1 MYSFR
6 KIFHPALFQGS
17 MKMNNYFEG
26 WYFKHVSANHKDAF
40 AVIPGI
46 SLSTDP
52 HAFIQFVDGSK
63 GRSAYFRYDI
73 KDFHSDNKKFKVKIG
88 NSVFS
93 SEGIGLDLDSEDLKV
108 NGKIDFSDMITLPA
122 TLLNPGIMGW
132 YSYVPGME
140 CNHGVVSLNHFLG
153 GTIYING
160 KQKLFSGGQG
170 YIEKDW
176 GISFPESWIWMQCN
190 TFRDEYV
197 SVMIS
202 VAKIPWRGNFFVGF
216 LAFIHLRG
224 KTEIFA
230 TYNRSKILYLGK
242 NISGKSEI
250 HIAKGGKK
258 LKLVISGKESVAL
271 KAPVAG
277 NMVSRIKESLD
288 SEVYIEYTEK
298 NKLLFSGTG
307 IKCGFEE
314 TEGIYKYF

>member
-1 MYSFR
+1 MS
-6 KIFHPALFQGS
+6 
-17 MKMNNYFEG
+17 NYFEG
-26 WYFKHVSANHKDAF
+26 WYFKHVSANHQDAF

-63 GRSAYFRYDI
+63 VRSAYFRYNI
-73 KDFHSDNKKFKVKIG
+73 NDFHSDNKKFKVKIG

-93 SEGIGLDLDSEDLKV
+93 SEGIGLDLESEDLKV
-108 NGKIDFSDMITLPA
+108 NGKIDYTDMVTLPA
-122 TLLNPGIMGW
+122 NSFKPG
-132 YSYVPGME
+132 Y
-140 CNHGVVSLNHFLG
+140 HGVVFVCSRHGMQPWCCIVEPFSR

-250 HIAKGGKK
+250 HIAKRGKK

-277 NMVSRIKESLD
+277 NMVNRIKESLD
-288 SEVYIEYTEK
+288 SEVYIEYTEM
-298 NKLLFSGTG
+298 NKTIFSGTG

>member
-1 MYSFR
+1 MS
-6 KIFHPALFQGS
+6 
-17 MKMNNYFEG
+17 NYFEG
-26 WYFKHVSANHKDAF
+26 WYLKHVSVNHQDAF

-46 SLSTDP
+46 SLSDDP
-52 HAFIQFVDGSK
+52 HAFIQFADGSK

-73 KDFHSDNKKFKVKIG
+73 NDFHTDKKNFKVKIG

-93 SEGIGLDLDSEDLKV
+93 SEGIGLDLDSEELKV
-108 NGKIDFSDMITLPA
+108 TGKIDYSDMVKLRPTVLR
-122 TLLNPGIMGW
+122 PGIMGW

-140 CNHGVVSLNHFLG
+140 CNHGVVSLNHFLAG
-153 GTIYING
+153 SIYING
-160 KQKLFSGGQG
+160 RKKLFSGGKG

-176 GISFPESWIWMQCN
+176 GISFPESWIWVQCN
-190 TFRDEYV
+190 SFSDEYV

-216 LAFIHLRG
+216 IAFIHLRG

-230 TYNRSKILYLGK
+230 TYNRSKILFLGK

-250 HIAKGGKK
+250 QIAKGGKK
-258 LKLVISGKESVAL
+258 LKVVITGKDTLAL
-271 KAPVAG
+271 KAPVVG
-277 NMVSRIKESLD
+277 NMVNRIKESIN

-298 NKLLFSGTG
+298 NKPVFSGTG
-307 IKCGFEE
+307 FKSGFEE

>member
-17 MKMNNYFEG
+17 MKMSNYFEG
-26 WYFKHVSANHKDAF
+26 WYFKHVSVNHQDAF

-52 HAFIQFVDGSK
+52 HAFIQFADGLK

-73 KDFHSDNKKFKVKIG
+73 NDFHSDKKNFNIKIG

-93 SEGIGLDLDSEDLKV
+93 SDGIGLDLDSEELKV
-108 NGKIDFSDMITLPA
+108 TGKIDYSDMVTLQP
-122 TLLNPGIMGW
+122 TMLRPGIMGW

-140 CNHGVVSLNHFLG
+140 CNHGVVSLNHFLAG
-153 GTIYING
+153 SIYING
-160 KQKLFSGGQG
+160 KKKLFSGGKG

-176 GISFPESWIWMQCN
+176 GISFPESWIWVQCN
-190 TFRDEYV
+190 SFSDEYV

-216 LAFIHLRG
+216 IAFIHLRG

-230 TYNRSKILYLGK
+230 TYNRSKILFLGK

-250 HIAKGGKK
+250 QIAKGGKK
-258 LKLVISGKESVAL
+258 LRVVITGRDNVAL
-271 KAPVAG
+271 KAPIVG
-277 NMVSRIKESLD
+277 NMINRIKESIN

-298 NKLLFSGTG
+298 DKPIFSGTG
-307 IKCGFEE
+307 VKSGFEE
-314 TEGIYKYF
+314 TDGIYKYF